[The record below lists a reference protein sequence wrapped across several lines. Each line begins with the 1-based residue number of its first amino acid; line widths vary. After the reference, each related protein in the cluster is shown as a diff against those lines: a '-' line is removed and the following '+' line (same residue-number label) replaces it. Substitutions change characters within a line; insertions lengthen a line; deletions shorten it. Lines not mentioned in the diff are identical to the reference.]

1 MAFKFGQ
8 VSRSV
13 IGHQP
18 PILFSHWLVDTEI
31 VMFGSADRYALVGI
45 LREWSDP
52 ILAMQC
58 GILSLKGSFVFCCE
72 SQFVVG

>member
-1 MAFKFGQ
+1 MAFELGE
-8 VSRSV
+8 VSWPE

-18 PILFSHWLVDTEI
+18 KILFSHWLVDTEI
-31 VMFGSADRYALVGI
+31 VMFGSADRYALGGI
-45 LREWSDP
+45 LRERTDP